1 MENEERY
8 IKEKIGDKSPFRVP
22 EDYFDQLA
30 SRVMS
35 QLPEQQELSKKSM
48 QQPRRQARL
57 VALRPWLYAAACVI
71 AIVVLTLTLHF
82 HQRVAEPLEQSMAA
96 VSTPVDDE
104 YIDDIADYVMLDN
117 TEIYAY
123 LAEN

>member
-104 YIDDIADYVMLDN
+104 YIDDVADYVMLDN

>member
-8 IKEKIGDKSPFRVP
+8 IKEKIGDRSPFRVP

-35 QLPEQQELSKKSM
+35 QLPEQQELGKKSM

-82 HQRVAEPLEQSMAA
+82 HQRVAEPLEQPMAA

-104 YIDDIADYVMLDN
+104 YIDDVADYVMLDN